1 MKLLNKLSLIAL
13 GFATTIAVPLHAEEH
28 GKEQAQVMNAH
39 FKKGEVMCLVSS
51 VSWPDNQAIKQ
62 TYFQGVLPVASEVGF
77 QFMFNLKVDTQLD
90 GTHKAPAFGLIKL
103 PSTQAKLDLLTI
115 HLPKWQKF
123 REMRPDVW
131 QSLVQREYEIQQ
143 TTNFSYDSKKYYQ
156 VETFWL
162 QDDKADE
169 FANYRMARQSY
180 HTKLNGRIFFE
191 SNTPSHYE
199 TLGTERAPSHTIIT
213 EWDNKAQFE
222 TYNQLAETKPF
233 KYLAGYNAWLMTTMP
248 SQS

>member
-1 MKLLNKLSLIAL
+1 MKLLNKLALIAL
-13 GFATTIAVPLHAEEH
+13 GFAATIAAASY
-28 GKEQAQVMNAH
+28 GKVVNAH
-39 FKKGEVMCLVSS
+39 FNKGEVMCLVSS

-77 QFMFNLKVDTQLD
+77 QFMFNLKVDTQLA

-143 TTNFSYDSKKYYQ
+143 TTDFSYNSNKYYQ
-156 VETFWL
+156 VEIFWL

-169 FANYRMARQSY
+169 FANYRMARESY
-180 HTKLNGRIFFE
+180 HAKLNGRIFFE

-222 TYNQLAETKPF
+222 TYNQLAEAKPF